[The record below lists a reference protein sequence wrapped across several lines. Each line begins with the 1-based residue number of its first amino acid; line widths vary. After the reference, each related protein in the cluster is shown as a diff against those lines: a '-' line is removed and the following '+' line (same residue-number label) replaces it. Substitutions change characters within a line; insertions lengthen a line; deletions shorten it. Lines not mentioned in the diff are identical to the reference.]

1 MYLDELSTIDI
12 IKQINDGDKE
22 IAYAVEKQSDN
33 ISNAVDLIV
42 EAIESEGRLIYIG
55 SGTSGKL
62 GVIDASECPPTFG
75 TDDSLVVG
83 ILSGG
88 ADALSGWLE
97 HTEDDMELAIIDLK
111 KINLRKNDILVGI
124 TASGNTP
131 YAISALN
138 YGKSLGCKAIGI
150 SCSDRGKTKEICDVS
165 IEVIVG
171 PEIILGS
178 TRMKAGTSQKMVLNM
193 ISTTVMIKLGKT
205 YSNLMVNVKPINIK
219 LQNRVKEIV
228 KVATKADEYIVNEVV
243 QNCNYDAK
251 TSIVVIETGSSI
263 IEAVQLLEKSK
274 GNVWKTLKLWRGD
287 KIENNN

>member
-1 MYLDELSTIDI
+1 MYLDELNTIEI
-12 IKQINDGDKE
+12 VKQINDGDKQ
-22 IAYAVEKQSDN
+22 IAYAVERQSDN

-42 EAIESEGRLIYIG
+42 EAIENEGRLIYIG

-88 ADALSGWLE
+88 VDALSGWLE
-97 HTEDDMELAIIDLK
+97 HTEDDTELAIIDLK
-111 KINLRKNDILVGI
+111 TINLRKNDILVGI

-131 YAISALN
+131 YAVSALN

-150 SCSDRGKTKEICDVS
+150 SCSDRGTIKELCDVS
-165 IEVIVG
+165 IEVLVG

-178 TRMKAGTSQKMVLNM
+178 TRMKAGTAQKMVLNM

-228 KVATKADEYIVNEVV
+228 KVATKADVSIVDEVV
-243 QNCNYDAK
+243 QKCNYDAK
-251 TSIVVIETGSSI
+251 TAIIVIETGSSI
-263 IEAVQLLEKSK
+263 IEAVQLLEKSN

-287 KIENNN
+287 NIENNN

>member
-1 MYLDELSTIDI
+1 MNLDELNTIEVV
-12 IKQINDGDKE
+12 KRINDGDKK
-22 IAYAVEKQSDN
+22 IAYAVEKQLDN
-33 ISNAVDLIV
+33 ISSAVDLIV
-42 EAIESEGRLIYIG
+42 EAIEKEGRLIYIG

-97 HTEDDMELAIIDLK
+97 HTEDDTELPIIDLK
-111 KINLRKNDILVGI
+111 SINIRQNDILVGI

-131 YAISALN
+131 YAISALK

-150 SCSDRGKTKEICDVS
+150 SCSDTGKISEICDVS
-165 IEVIVG
+165 IQVIVG
-171 PEIILGS
+171 SEIILGS
-178 TRMKAGTSQKMVLNM
+178 TRMKAGTAQKMVLNM

-228 KVATKADEYIVNEVV
+228 QTATNADEHIVNKVV
-243 QNCNYDAK
+243 ESCNYDAK
-251 TSIVVIETGSSI
+251 TSIVVIETGSTI
-263 IEAVQLLEKSK
+263 VDAVKLLEKGK
-274 GNVWKTLKLWRGD
+274 GNVWKTLNLWRCD